1 MAGVPS
7 TLPAA
12 SDART
17 RKSCAPAARPVYCFG
32 AEQAANAAPSSEH
45 SNVEPCSL
53 AEKPKLALVLDVV
66 AAGLESIVACGAV
79 VSAVQS
85 WLAGVSSTFPAAS
98 VARPWEGCGP
108 SAP

>member
-1 MAGVPS
+1 MSVLGAVVSIVQAEPAGVP
-7 TLPAA
+7 TLPEP
-12 SDART
+12 SIART

-45 SNVEPCSL
+45 SNVEFCSL

-79 VSAVQS
+79 VSAGPF
-85 WLAGVSSTFPAAS
+85 GVFRGSAAVPPAA
-98 VARPWEGCGP
+98 
-108 SAP
+108 